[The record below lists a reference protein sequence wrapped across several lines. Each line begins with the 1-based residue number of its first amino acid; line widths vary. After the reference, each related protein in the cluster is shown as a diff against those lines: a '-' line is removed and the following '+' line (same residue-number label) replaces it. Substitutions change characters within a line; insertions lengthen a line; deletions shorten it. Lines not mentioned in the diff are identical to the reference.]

1 MEVERPAT
9 RGQQERPT
17 TRWRREDGPMTRDS
31 VNASDNRSDT
41 SVRGHRSEERPISR
55 RGMLSKQV
63 NAALFLVLEKEFKK
77 QYVMK

>member
-31 VNASDNRSDT
+31 VNTSDNRSDT
-41 SVRGHRSEERPISR
+41 SVREHKGEERPVSR
-55 RGMLSKQV
+55 RGMMSRQV
-63 NAALFLVLEKEFKK
+63 KMALF
-77 QYVMK
+77 